1 MKLLTIGSVTW
12 DRRDQSAT
20 EVLGGSVAYAS
31 LAAQA
36 LGWDAGIVTRAGAD
50 FVAEKELPGV
60 AAFVAPA
67 EATTRFRH
75 EYARDGHRTL
85 WLLASAGAID
95 LATVPDD
102 WRSPSALLVAP
113 LIDEVAPGAARG
125 FRAGVVGAIAQGWLR
140 EADPNGRINPRRWTN
155 AAACLEGVDI
165 LFLSQ
170 NDTPDAEKRSREL
183 LQHVP
188 IVALTR
194 GARGVTLL
202 TRNGEER
209 FSTQPRP
216 EVDPTGAGD
225 VFAAAFLVSYVER
238 HDLPEAVAFASCAA
252 SFVVQGVGAA
262 TLGDRAAVVRRMQER
277 REYIAGADTMRLRA
291 HEPG

>member
-1 MKLLTIGSVTW
+1 M
-12 DRRDQSAT
+12 
-20 EVLGGSVAYAS
+20 
-31 LAAQA
+31 
-36 LGWDAGIVTRAGAD
+36 
-50 FVAEKELPGV
+50 
-60 AAFVAPA
+60 
-67 EATTRFRH
+67 
-75 EYARDGHRTL
+75 
-85 WLLASAGAID
+85 
-95 LATVPDD
+95 
-102 WRSPSALLVAP
+102 
-113 LIDEVAPGAARG
+113 APGAARG

-188 IVALTR
+188 IVAFTR
-194 GARGVTLL
+194 GGRGVTLL

-238 HDLPEAVAFASCAA
+238 HDLPEAAAFASCAA
-252 SFVVQGVGAA
+252 SFVVRGRGRRDARRPRRGGAPHAGAA
-262 TLGDRAAVVRRMQER
+262 RVHRGRRHHAAARPRTLVIDGLAPRPRPIRRFPLSPFPR
-277 REYIAGADTMRLRA
+277 RLRLSSTDWLSVLVQSVDFS
-291 HEPG
+291 